1 MADSSII
8 LYFECLKGLISH
20 FKKLG
25 QHDLNKKKYIKICK
39 KMYFKLLLVNHQAD
53 FNEI

>member
-8 LYFECLKGLISH
+8 LYVAILKGLISD

-25 QHDLNKKKYIKICK
+25 QRDLNKKIYKNLYKCILN
-39 KMYFKLLLVNHQAD
+39 F
-53 FNEI
+53 